1 MNEKVWTKWLLSLAV
16 LGFLCFL
23 GAGFHQWIQYRSAI
37 ALEQQ
42 ARSLK
47 KSVQEIDGE
56 QDHRKAIRRYL
67 ELPDNGPEIQ
77 LRILQRQWAMA
88 VEKMARIRN
97 ANDVQVLEEV
107 LPELRDDLSAHL
119 SAMAERCRSATAAS
133 GEAREEIA
141 WQVRNIQGCVSTMG
155 AFLALSEEKNEKKA
169 FSHLRSAISGFA
181 SAMRAVDQIGEAGHL
196 RNVPRWNMALIAGK
210 EAALQFNLAPAADD
224 RRLDL
229 QKNLET
235 VIPETG
241 GYAPGDPAES
251 RIAK

>member
-1 MNEKVWTKWLLSLAV
+1 MNANGWTKWLPWFAG

-23 GAGFHQWIQYRSAI
+23 GAGLHQWIQYRSAI
-37 ALEQQ
+37 ALESQV
-42 ARSLK
+42 RSLK
-47 KSVQEIDGE
+47 KNVEEIDGE
-56 QDHRKAIRRYL
+56 RDHGKAVRRYL
-67 ELPDNGPEIQ
+67 QLPDNGPEIQ
-77 LRILQRQWAMA
+77 LRILQRQWSMA

-97 ANDVQVLEEV
+97 ANDAQVLKEA

-119 SAMAERCRSATAAS
+119 SAMAERCRSAMAAA
-133 GEAREEIA
+133 GEAREEIL
-141 WQVRNIQGCVSTMG
+141 WQIRNIQGCVSTMG
-155 AFLALSEEKNEKKA
+155 AFVALSAEKNEKKA
-169 FSHLRSAISGFA
+169 FSHLRSAIAGFA
-181 SAMRAVDQIGEAGHL
+181 SAMRAIDRIDKADHL
-196 RNVPRWNMALIAGK
+196 RNVPRWNMALITGK